1 MTPLR
6 VNPLPTLRAI
16 DETPALVIERD
27 GFIDE
32 AALSALMFEPLYPAR
47 QAPYPEDLALA
58 VDDLDFAGW
67 KLSESPQPR
76 LLGATLNAQKPLR
89 RPAPP
94 VIEEPGLD
102 LPHSGNHRW
111 WLAGIAGLLSTLIF
125 SLLLLNLATRPG
137 TQLQVL
143 FAPRAPAVPPPVP
156 AMKTNS
162 SEMSAELTRFSPESP
177 ANGARP

>member
-16 DETPALVIERD
+16 DETPALVIERE

-32 AALSALMFEPLYPAR
+32 AALSALMFEPLHPAR

-58 VDDLDFAGW
+58 ADDLDFAGW
-67 KLSESPQPR
+67 KLSQPPHPR
-76 LLGATLNAQKPLR
+76 LVETTLHTPQPLR

-125 SLLLLNLATRPG
+125 SLLLLNLAARPG

-143 FAPRAPAVPPPVP
+143 FAPRAPAISPSVPG
-156 AMKTNS
+156 MKTNS

-177 ANGARP
+177 ASGARP